1 MADAEVLRIFDEL
14 KELHIAKDADY
25 AGGEPLS
32 NFRNCEKFGIPA
44 WKGCLVRMSDKWSRL
59 VSLVGKEGKH
69 AVVGESIEDTLQDLA
84 VYSII
89 ALALLRGEQHPVDE
103 ISVKGKIV
111 KLQCD
116 CDIPT
121 QAEIAQLRVDD
132 DKRLPFHDAA
142 MAMEAVNSGRIG
154 TVTG

>member
-32 NFRNCEKFGIPA
+32 NFRRSEQFGIPA

-59 VSLVGKEGKH
+59 VSLVGKDGKH
-69 AVVGESIEDTLQDLA
+69 EVAGESIEDTLKDLA

-89 ALALLRGEQHPVDE
+89 TLALLRGDQHPVDE
-103 ISVKGKIV
+103 VCVKVGI
-111 KLQCD
+111 
-116 CDIPT
+116 
-121 QAEIAQLRVDD
+121 AELREA
-132 DKRLPFHDAA
+132 LSFHDAA
-142 MAMEAVNSGRIG
+142 KDHTASCEGCGG
-154 TVTG
+154 TETL